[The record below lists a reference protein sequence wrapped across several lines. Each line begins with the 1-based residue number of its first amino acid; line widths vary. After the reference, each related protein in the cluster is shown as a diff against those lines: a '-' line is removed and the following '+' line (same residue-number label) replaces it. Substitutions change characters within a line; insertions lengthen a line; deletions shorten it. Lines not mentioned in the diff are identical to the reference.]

1 MRRLLLGSALVLASL
16 AISSPASASA
26 ITIDFESFGVIDAI
40 DVPPAVGT
48 LSNVGGSG
56 VDVTFVDAIVVSS
69 GAVGGALNEF
79 DFPPSS
85 GSNVAVADSLLDIT
99 FSALVYNVSAE
110 FNYFLTQGTFLTFAA
125 YDSSN
130 ALISSTTSAFS
141 ANGAV
146 SGEIGS
152 SPKEL
157 LSLLLPQG
165 FSTLRISGDGQFTID
180 DLTFDPQAPGQTAPV
195 PEPGT
200 LLLVGGGAAA
210 LIRKRRQAK
219 LQA

>member
-26 ITIDFESFGVIDAI
+26 ITIDFESFGFIDGV
-40 DVPPAVGT
+40 DVPPPVGT
-48 LSNVGGSG
+48 LSNVGNSG
-56 VDVTFVDAIVVSS
+56 VDVTFVDAVVLTS
-69 GAVGGALNEF
+69 GPAGALNEF
-79 DFPPSS
+79 DFPASS
-85 GSNVAVADSLLDIT
+85 ASNVAAADSLLDIT

-110 FNYFLTQGTFLTFAA
+110 FNYFLQQGTFLTFAA
-125 YDSSN
+125 YDASDV
-130 ALISSTTSAFS
+130 LISSTPSDFSNNTGTFGELGSA
-141 ANGAV
+141 
-146 SGEIGS
+146 
-152 SPKEL
+152 PKEL
-157 LSLLLPQG
+157 LSLFLPQG
-165 FSTLRISGDGQFTID
+165 FSKLRISGNGSFTID
-180 DLTFDPQAPGQTAPV
+180 DLTFDPQAPDQTAPV